1 MRVSKNRYE
10 AVLGAT
16 LLFWVLGDS
25 WSGGLDNKG
34 LVVLGGCPAVDE
46 LEWIDGRIVIVRM
59 PGEFSDEKGLVRML

>member
-1 MRVSKNRYE
+1 
-10 AVLGAT
+10 
-16 LLFWVLGDS
+16 LGD
-25 WSGGLDNKG
+25 KG